1 MFTFTFRISLLFLFL
16 SFLFF
21 FFFFLDCLNHIHST
35 LTSIELKKQ
44 NFDHDLTFMTV
55 KSSGI
60 RNEIL
65 ELWDADL
72 ELTSYWN
79 AVICLHGVLSLY
91 TNIT

>member
-1 MFTFTFRISLLFLFL
+1 MLFLFL
-16 SFLFF
+16 SFP
-21 FFFFLDCLNHIHST
+21 FFFLDCLKNLHST
-35 LTSIELKKQ
+35 LTSVELKKQ

-72 ELTSYWN
+72 ELTSYQN
-79 AVICLHGVLSLY
+79 AIICLHGMFSSY
-91 TNIT
+91 TNII